1 MSDTELTELTGPEAE
16 RLRALLHRAAD
27 SLDVTTPDH
36 LEIEPARRRP
46 NPGRWLGA
54 AAAVLVIAAI
64 GAAWWLSG
72 DDGQRIDTGPA
83 EPSVTVAPR
92 VLEEAGVWR
101 LPEGLDGYRIVGA
114 RADDASSVYHADRPG
129 VVEVDDPDE
138 PTRWL
143 SVSAYDEL
151 GSVPPDSAEVPLSD
165 EVTAELVPTGG
176 STWFRLMPN
185 GEPLSELIVSGSAL
199 GFDEAELTG
208 LLTEHLGTREAL
220 QAAADGTEPMVALLD
235 DAGLGGERLV
245 WEGGDDPGPGSRSRS
260 SELTLVDDDGAEV
273 LVTMVGGDAAPW
285 FYILRF
291 QMIAELTSITLPER
305 SATFTRSVT
314 RRSDLGRNVL
324 ESTITADGLDTIRS
338 LAAVTDDGVT
348 LGVTPSYPEAGAPDT
363 LPSLT
368 EEQQL
373 RIINSLR
380 ATSEDEFRARLAEL
394 GVEFIGADSAG
405 VTTTIEGA
413 PGG

>member
-1 MSDTELTELTGPEAE
+1 MSDTELTELTGPEAD

-54 AAAVLVIAAI
+54 AAAVLVVAAI

-83 EPSVTVAPR
+83 EPPVTVAPQ
-92 VLEEAGVWR
+92 VLEESGIWR

-114 RADDASSVYHADRPG
+114 RADDASSVYNADRPG
-129 VVEVDDPDE
+129 VVEV
-138 PTRWL
+138 
-143 SVSAYDEL
+143 
-151 GSVPPDSAEVPLSD
+151 
-165 EVTAELVPTGG
+165 
-176 STWFRLMPN
+176 
-185 GEPLSELIVSGSAL
+185 
-199 GFDEAELTG
+199 
-208 LLTEHLGTREAL
+208 
-220 QAAADGTEPMVALLD
+220 
-235 DAGLGGERLV
+235 
-245 WEGGDDPGPGSRSRS
+245 DDPGPGSRSRS
-260 SELTLVDDDGAEV
+260 SELTLVDDDGAEA

-285 FYILRF
+285 FYIFRF
-291 QMIAELTSITLPER
+291 QMIAEFTSIALPR
-305 SATFTRSVT
+305 VGTFTRSVT

-348 LGVTPSYPEAGAPDT
+348 LSVTPSYPEAGAPDT

-368 EEQQL
+368 EKQQL

-380 ATSEDEFRARLAEL
+380 SMPEDEFRARLEEL
-394 GVEFIGADSAG
+394 GAEFIGANSAG